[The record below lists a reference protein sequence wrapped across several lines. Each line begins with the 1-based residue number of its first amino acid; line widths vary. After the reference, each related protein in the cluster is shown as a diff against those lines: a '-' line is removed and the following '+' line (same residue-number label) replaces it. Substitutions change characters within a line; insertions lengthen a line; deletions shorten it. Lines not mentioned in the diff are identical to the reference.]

1 MGGNRAVSVSGKGAL
16 EPCGACGG
24 AMGGLRGLALWD
36 LGAFDPDAGRPGLC
50 GLVGGWSRLTKSS
63 PNESD
68 SLEFGGCSMTPESTV
83 LILVLSQGSEF
94 LQISHHE
101 KF

>member
-1 MGGNRAVSVSGKGAL
+1 MRLTCNGCADCPN
-16 EPCGACGG
+16 
-24 AMGGLRGLALWD
+24 
-36 LGAFDPDAGRPGLC
+36 AGRPGIG
-50 GLVGGWSRLTKSS
+50 GLVGGWARLTKSS

-68 SLEFGGCSMTPESTV
+68 SLSDSGGHTMVPELIVST
-83 LILVLSQGSEF
+83 LFLLQGIKF

>member
-1 MGGNRAVSVSGKGAL
+1 MGGWA
-16 EPCGACGG
+16 
-24 AMGGLRGLALWD
+24 
-36 LGAFDPDAGRPGLC
+36 
-50 GLVGGWSRLTKSS
+50 RLTKSS

-68 SLEFGGCSMTPESTV
+68 SLSDSGGHTMVPELIVST
-83 LILVLSQGSEF
+83 LFLLQGIKF

>member
-1 MGGNRAVSVSGKGAL
+1 MSGGKGAFKPL
-16 EPCGACGG
+16 SAHGG
-24 AMGGLRGLALWD
+24 VRGCAPWD
-36 LGAFDPDAGRPGLC
+36 GNAGCPNANWPGLS
-50 GLVGGWSRLTKSS
+50 GLVGGWARLTKSS

-68 SLEFGGCSMTPESTV
+68 SLSDSGGHTMVPELIVST
-83 LILVLSQGSEF
+83 LFLLQGIKF